1 MSRRHEDLEELAHAR
16 NAVRDLVP
24 PDPELLVAGGLAR
37 GRARRRRTRIL
48 TACAALVVVGTGGAL
63 APLVVGDGPDRARDP
78 RPVRPATSAPTWT
91 GGPDVAPPADVLRPL
106 VGPEGMGQ
114 RLAAATA
121 ASDVGQVT
129 KEDDGSGD
137 LARLYHLTVEGAQVS
152 FGIRWYNSPVV
163 VQDGGRPLTP
173 SHVCEPGVEDDC
185 TNLPDGSRLL
195 REETFASGGTGVP
208 ETFLQRHLTLAT
220 TDGWQVDVTA
230 RNTTAEKEGEVVADE
245 PVLTMA
251 EMQAL
256 ATSTDW
262 YE

>member
-1 MSRRHEDLEELAHAR
+1 MTNPDDRGVDLLLR

-24 PDPELLVAGGLAR
+24 PDPDRLVVGGVAR
-37 GRARRRRTRIL
+37 GRARRRRTWVL
-48 TACAALVVVGTGGAL
+48 TACAALVLAGTAGAL
-63 APLVVGDGPDRARDP
+63 APLVVGDGPDRGRDP
-78 RPVRPATSAPTWT
+78 RPVQPATAAPTWT

-106 VGPEGMGQ
+106 VDPAEMGR

-121 ASDVGQVT
+121 AAEVEQVA

-152 FGIRWYNSPVV
+152 FWIRWYNSPVV

-173 SHVCEPGVEDDC
+173 SHICEPGVEDDC

-195 REETFASGGTGVP
+195 REETFASGGSGVP
-208 ETFLQRHLTLAT
+208 ETFLERHLVLAT

-256 ATSTDW
+256 ATSTEW
-262 YE
+262 FE